1 MVKVADKLSELADR
15 FRELNPD
22 FLRDVMSS
30 HFVRI
35 EKIEFCQGK
44 MTKCGP
50 VEKHYKE
57 AK

>member
-1 MVKVADKLSELADR
+1 VADKLSELADR